1 MGLFSISSKQ
11 YHKKVINSFHLVS
24 DLRRRNTH
32 KNSLENFLM
41 ISVYDQKKLVATLVL
56 QCLVGEGKV
65 YIYNLNLLQIF
76 ESRGG
81 CFCDAVFD

>member
-1 MGLFSISSKQ
+1 
-11 YHKKVINSFHLVS
+11 
-24 DLRRRNTH
+24 
-32 KNSLENFLM
+32 M

-76 ESRGG
+76 EPQGG